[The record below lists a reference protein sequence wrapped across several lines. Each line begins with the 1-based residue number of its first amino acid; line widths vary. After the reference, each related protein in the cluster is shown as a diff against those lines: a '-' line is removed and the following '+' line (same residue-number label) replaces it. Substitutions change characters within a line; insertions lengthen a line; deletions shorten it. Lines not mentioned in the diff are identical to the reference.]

1 MMRLALALTLSVAA
15 PTLAEEPDRLAPR
28 FRGAVSLVGAAGH
41 AFPSSTFSA
50 APGLSAE
57 AGVVFSDFV
66 SVVARGTFA
75 TILSRSVVHGGV
87 SFDVLFGERVSL
99 GLGVALSMLGAFIGE
114 GLPSSVGVSLP
125 VRVSWM
131 FRDRAEGERA
141 RSGFYVFGEA
151 APGVV
156 TSNGF
161 GLPVPRIAPRPN
173 PGLPFLLSAVIGIGY
188 GAW

>member
-1 MMRLALALTLSVAA
+1 MMRLPLAFALLLAASALAEA
-15 PTLAEEPDRLAPR
+15 PDRLAPR
-28 FRGAVSLVGAAGH
+28 FRGAVSLVGAAGY
-41 AFPSSTFSA
+41 AFPSSNFSA
-50 APGLSAE
+50 APGVSAE
-57 AGVVFSDFV
+57 AGVVFTDSV

-75 TILSRSVVHGGV
+75 TVLSRSVVHGGASV
-87 SFDVLFGERVSL
+87 DVLFGDRVSL
-99 GLGVALSMLGAFIGE
+99 GLGVSLSMLGALIGE
-114 GLPSSVGVSLP
+114 DLPSSVGVSIP

-131 FRDRAEGERA
+131 FRERAEGERA